1 MPVSTSVEVLV
12 VLGRL
17 VGLADV
23 LLLPEADFVRTLLA
37 DALLVLEELVD
48 KVAEEDLAPLF
59 DTAPDLVPDTETVVV
74 LLADTEPLIVTEPV
88 DVFDRVPDL
97 LPTGLLL
104 CEAVPLGV
112 KVLNA
117 LPEKPMLPVTEP
129 ETLFDTA
136 HVADSVNEPVP
147 V

>member
-1 MPVSTSVEVLV
+1 VPVNTSVEVLV

-23 LLLPEADFVRTLLA
+23 LLLPEADLVRTLVA

-59 DTAPDLVPDTETVVV
+59 DTAPELVPDTETVLV
-74 LLADTEPLIVTEPV
+74 LLEDTEPLIVTEPV
-88 DVFDRVPDL
+88 DVFDTLTDL
-97 LPTGLLL
+97 LPRAVLV
-104 CEAVPLGV
+104 CEAVLLGLRV
-112 KVLNA
+112 FNA
-117 LPEKPMLPVTEP
+117 LPEKPMLPVVEP

-136 HVADSVNEPVP
+136 HVADSVNEPVT